1 MSTSSQR
8 LGKYELQELLGRGGM
23 AEVWK
28 ALDTQLHRYVAIK
41 ILHANL
47 QTDPD
52 FISRFA
58 HEAQMV
64 AALRH
69 PNIVQIYDFHISEQT
84 GSGGTIAYMVMEYI
98 EGDTL
103 AHYIHETS
111 EQQKFPPAADI
122 VRLFTPISLALD
134 YAHQQGTIHRD
145 IKPANILLDK
155 SHKTRNPMGEPILSD
170 FGLAKLLTAPSQTI
184 AGMVFGT
191 PLYISPEQVQNYP
204 ISNRTDLYSLG
215 IILYEIFTGVT
226 PFRGE
231 GVRVMMQHVTYEPTQ
246 PQLVNPNLSPAVSAF
261 LLKCIAKDP
270 QDRFP
275 SAAAMIAAL
284 ALALHLPIPQ
294 DIKEALSLSDN
305 MAMPTYEDLSPG
317 GSPDAG
323 IASASS
329 YATQI
334 AVAEHDNIIP
344 VKNDDA
350 IAQPAMRGEGIG
362 GALVLPDSETQLTA
376 PDKNDA
382 VSVPESFF
390 AKQTIPPHSNAEPTL
405 RNDSPFLQQPTMVTP
420 MPPVFSP
427 SAPERQKRRGLRVVL
442 AAILI
447 FLLLGAGLGTY
458 LLYTLHQTGPTT
470 NTSTVFGQ
478 AYFVSSGKA
487 TNQNAIPFSND
498 EFQIDLS
505 NIPNPQSG
513 KSYYAWLLPD
523 NNQGEAAPLLL
534 GKLPVNNGTV
544 HFLYTGNSQHANL
557 LATTSRFLITEED
570 ANVMPTI
577 PTPDLTAW
585 RYYDILPQTPAAG
598 QPFSLLDHLR
608 HLLADDPDLVKLQLQ
623 GGLDTW
629 AYRNTNKIQQWASNA
644 QNDWNT
650 KDFASLHHFVVAML
664 DYLDGSTQVQQ
675 DVPPGTPLAANQQ
688 FSQIGML
695 ELNAGQNPPG
705 YLYHIALHLNGVLA
719 SPGSTQYQRNLAI
732 QINTGINNVKG
743 WLGQVRADA
752 IQLAHM
758 DDTHLALSSSL
769 TLLNDMVTQAHNAYM
784 GITNS
789 STGQVQQGM
798 SQIYVNAQ
806 RLATFSV
813 TAYKK

>member
-1 MSTSSQR
+1 MSTASQR

-41 ILHANL
+41 ILHTNL

-52 FISRFA
+52 FINRFA

-69 PNIVQIYDFHISEQT
+69 PNIVQIYDFHISEQAE
-84 GSGGTIAYMVMEYI
+84 SGGTIAYMVMEYI

-184 AGMVFGT
+184 AGVVFGT
-191 PLYISPEQVQNYP
+191 PLYISPEQVQNHP

-231 GVRVMMQHVTYEPTQ
+231 GVRVMMQHITHEPTD
-246 PQLVNPNLSPAVSAF
+246 PRLINPNLSPAVSAL
-261 LLKCIAKDP
+261 LLKCIAREP

-275 SAAAMIAAL
+275 SAAAMTVAL
-284 ALALHLPIPQ
+284 ASALRLPIPQ
-294 DIKEALSLSDN
+294 DLKDTFPLTDG
-305 MAMPTYEDLSPG
+305 MAMPLYEDPLSNGLPG
-317 GSPDAG
+317 VGLSSD
-323 IASASS
+323 SS

-334 AVAEHDNIIP
+334 AVAEHDNTLN
-344 VKNDDA
+344 VKDDDV
-350 IAQPAMRGEGIG
+350 IGQPAMKRDGIG
-362 GALVLPDSETQLTA
+362 GKLVLPDSETQLAA
-376 PDKNDA
+376 PDKN
-382 VSVPESFF
+382 
-390 AKQTIPPHSNAEPTL
+390 IAEPTV
-405 RNDSPFLQQPTMVTP
+405 RNDLPVKQQPPMVTP

-427 SAPERQKRRGLRVVL
+427 PSDPERQKRRRLRIVL

-458 LLYTLHQTGPTT
+458 LLYTLHQTGTTT

-498 EFQIDLS
+498 EFQIDLN
-505 NIPNPQSG
+505 NIPNPQTG

-523 NNQGEAAPLLL
+523 NNQVEAAPLLL
-534 GKLPVNNGTV
+534 GKLPVNHGTV
-544 HFLYTGNSQHANL
+544 HFLYTGNSQHSNL
-557 LATTSRFLITEED
+557 LATGSRFLITEED
-570 ANVMPTI
+570 ANVMPSI

-585 RYYDILPQTPAAG
+585 RYYDILPQTPTAG
-598 QPFSLLDHLR
+598 QTYSLLDHLR
-608 HLLADDPDLVKLQLQ
+608 HLLADDPDLQKLQLA

-629 AYRNTNKIQQWASNA
+629 AYRNTNKIQQWAGNA
-644 QNDWNT
+644 QQDWNT
-650 KDFASLHHFVVAML
+650 KDFASLHHFVVAIL

-675 DVPPGTPLAANQQ
+675 DVPPGTPLAANPQ
-688 FSQIGML
+688 FSQVGML

-705 YLYHIALHLNGVLA
+705 YLYHIALHLSGVLA

-743 WLGQVRADA
+743 WLGKVRADA
-752 IQLAHM
+752 IQMVHM
-758 DDTHLALSSSL
+758 DDAHLALTSSL
-769 TLLNDMVTQAHNAYM
+769 TLLNDMVTQSNNAYM